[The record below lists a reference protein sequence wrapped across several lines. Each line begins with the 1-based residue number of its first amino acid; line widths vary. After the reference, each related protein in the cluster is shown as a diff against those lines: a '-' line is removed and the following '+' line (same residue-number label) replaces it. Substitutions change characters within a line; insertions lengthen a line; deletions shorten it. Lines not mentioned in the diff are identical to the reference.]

1 MVSWDDH
8 STHLV
13 ARLGYLLERQQLVDV
28 TLMCNTHSLKVHRSV
43 LAACSPYFER
53 ELGNHPMIVL
63 KDMKFSVL
71 KSLIEFMYCGET
83 NVTEDN
89 LHALVE
95 AAKFFEVKG
104 LSSLAHESLQD
115 SKSIKPPSLVGSTT
129 TQTRICQV
137 SSLPVPV
144 TPITPK
150 VAENGNYSSPVS
162 VIARLGQ
169 SNTTNERRPCAGRGR
184 PKAHLQSPCCESL
197 VSKPAPITPPQTESA
212 QILLSLAGSNQSYIS
227 PSKHKTNDNS
237 CVPVN
242 HQEFPMSNG
251 LDNSNPKFND
261 DLEQKYKR
269 SRKRPADS
277 IDDNRYDMKKS
288 MSNNDIKTDEDVN
301 RSPLLASLLTKND
314 KPDEKSKVQKPQE
327 IQTQSSE
334 RYINALK
341 GAGLPTD
348 IPILIENCDGNY
360 ITLTENVYDILA
372 KEDALHFQLTDNMN
386 LENLKQP
393 EEMVSNMHELATHS
407 NISIIETN
415 LEDPILKNIKS
426 HSPPDN
432 PDDVVVYKV
441 ADDGNIEK
449 YVLASE
455 DIKAFK
461 ESITSNPKRKRD
473 SPLLSVSEI
482 NVPLENKSSPLITK
496 ILDCGTER
504 FSEALLGRLP
514 LRKRGTF
521 RLNNTSSDADM
532 LQQMNSV
539 CTQSSSAVSTA
550 DNDVEYVVVGQDSV
564 QMDMMGSSSSSNSCN
579 KNDSLKNDISLKME
593 EVAEEEM
600 SVLEAMMND
609 TIEFSAEDGDY
620 QMHGSEEV
628 FSSDQNDNEKMI
640 LSNVLMCTGAENS
653 NSHVGLEHFGFK
665 PDDMDS
671 RNGDGNQQKK
681 SKMYVDLDLSGSDF
695 ISESVTEEV
704 VLASELNPSS

>member
-1 MVSWDDH
+1 MGNPTRFMVSWDDH

-89 LHALVE
+89 LQALVE

-115 SKSIKPPSLVGSTT
+115 SKSIKPPSLLGSTT

-137 SSLPVPV
+137 ST
-144 TPITPK
+144 TPPTPK
-150 VAENGNYSSPVS
+150 VTENGNFSSPVS

-169 SNTTNERRPCAGRGR
+169 NNTTNERRPCAGRGR
-184 PKAHLQSPCCESL
+184 PKAHLQSPCCEPL
-197 VSKPAPITPPQTESA
+197 VNKPAPITPPQTESA
-212 QILLSLAGSNQSYIS
+212 QILLSLAGSNQTYIS
-227 PSKHKTNDNS
+227 PTKHKTSDNNIIAA
-237 CVPVN
+237 VN
-242 HQEFPMSNG
+242 NPEFPITNG
-251 LDNSNPKFND
+251 LDNGNQKINEE
-261 DLEQKYKR
+261 LEQRYKR

-277 IDDNRYDMKKS
+277 LDDNRYDVKKP
-288 MSNNDIKTDEDVN
+288 MIVNDIKTDEDVN

-314 KPDEKSKVQKPQE
+314 KPIDNKPKVQKPQE
-327 IQTQSSE
+327 SQTQNSE

-348 IPILIENCDGNY
+348 IPILIENGDGNY

-372 KEDALHFQLTDNMN
+372 KEDALHFQLTDSMN
-386 LENLKQP
+386 LVNLKP
-393 EEMVSNMHELATHS
+393 PDEVSNVQEQQCNTLP
-407 NISIIETN
+407 ETS

-432 PDDVVVYKV
+432 PDDVILYKV

-449 YVLASE
+449 YVLTTE

-461 ESITSNPKRKRD
+461 DSMITTPDKKKD
-473 SPLLSVSEI
+473 SPRLSVSEI
-482 NVPLENKSSPLITK
+482 NVPLENNKSSPLITK
-496 ILDCGTER
+496 ILDCGNEKL
-504 FSEALLGRLP
+504 SEALLERLP

-521 RLNNTSSDADM
+521 KLNNSGSDTEI
-532 LQQMNSV
+532 LTPVNTVSN
-539 CTQSSSAVSTA
+539 QSSSNA
-550 DNDVEYVVVGQDSV
+550 DTDVEYVVVGEESV
-564 QMDMMGSSSSSNSCN
+564 QMDLMSSSSS
-579 KNDSLKNDISLKME
+579 KNVNMKNEDLKME
-593 EVAEEEM
+593 NVAEEEM
-600 SVLEAMMND
+600 SVLEAMMNN
-609 TIEFSAEDGDY
+609 TIEFSSADGDY
-620 QMHGSEEV
+620 QMHASEEV
-628 FSSDQNDNEKMI
+628 FSNDQNDNEKMI

-653 NSHVGLEHFGFK
+653 NSHASLDHFGFK
-665 PDDMDS
+665 SDEAEHRQNDS
-671 RNGDGNQQKK
+671 NRQKK
-681 SKMYVDLDLSGSDF
+681 TKMYVDLDLTGSDF
-695 ISESVTEEV
+695 ISEPVTEEV
-704 VLASELNPSS
+704 VLASELHPGS

>member
-1 MVSWDDH
+1 
-8 STHLV
+8 
-13 ARLGYLLERQQLVDV
+13 
-28 TLMCNTHSLKVHRSV
+28 
-43 LAACSPYFER
+43 
-53 ELGNHPMIVL
+53 
-63 KDMKFSVL
+63 
-71 KSLIEFMYCGET
+71 
-83 NVTEDN
+83 
-89 LHALVE
+89 
-95 AAKFFEVKG
+95 
-104 LSSLAHESLQD
+104 
-115 SKSIKPPSLVGSTT
+115 
-129 TQTRICQV
+129 
-137 SSLPVPV
+137 
-144 TPITPK
+144 
-150 VAENGNYSSPVS
+150 
-162 VIARLGQ
+162 
-169 SNTTNERRPCAGRGR
+169 
-184 PKAHLQSPCCESL
+184 
-197 VSKPAPITPPQTESA
+197 
-212 QILLSLAGSNQSYIS
+212 
-227 PSKHKTNDNS
+227 
-237 CVPVN
+237 
-242 HQEFPMSNG
+242 MSNG
-251 LDNSNPKFND
+251 LGNNNPKFND
-261 DLEQKYKR
+261 DIEQKYKR
-269 SRKRPADS
+269 SRKRPSDS
-277 IDDNRYDMKKS
+277 IDDNRYDLKKS
-288 MSNNDIKTDEDVN
+288 MSNNDIKTEEDVN

-314 KPDEKSKVQKPQE
+314 KPDEKFKVQKPQE
-327 IQTQSSE
+327 TQTQSSE

-348 IPILIENCDGNY
+348 IPILIENGDGNY

-386 LENLKQP
+386 LANLKQP
-393 EEMVSNMHELATHS
+393 EEIVSNMHELATHS
-407 NISIIETN
+407 NTSTIETN

-449 YVLASE
+449 YVLTSE
-455 DIKAFK
+455 DIRVFK
-461 ESITSNPKRKRD
+461 ESITPNPQRKRD

-521 RLNNTSSDADM
+521 KLNSSSSDVDM

-539 CTQSSSAVSTA
+539 CTQSSSAVGTA
-550 DNDVEYVVVGQDSV
+550 DNDVEYVVVGGDSV
-564 QMDMMGSSSSSNSCN
+564 QMDILGTSSSNNDCN
-579 KNDSLKNDISLKME
+579 KNDSLKNDISMKIE
-593 EVAEEEM
+593 EDVAEEEM

-620 QMHGSEEV
+620 QMHSSEEV

-671 RNGDGNQQKK
+671 RNSDCNHQKK

-695 ISESVTEEV
+695 ISEPVTEEV